1 MRNVGRTILTGLLA
15 ILPIGLTIYVV
26 SWMAVGGEAL
36 MRRLLGPVLPES
48 IYLPGLGLVVAL
60 VVLYAVGVAV
70 NAWAVKQVLRASD
83 TLFSRIP
90 LVKTLYVAIRD
101 FTRFFPADGASSDL
115 KHVVLVTI
123 GPGKLI
129 GFITAEDG
137 SLIGAGDD
145 VVAVYVP
152 MSYTVGGYTV
162 FMPRSQLEPTSLSV
176 EAAMRVVLMA
186 GMQSTATATTS
197 SPARRPTG

>member
-90 LVKTLYVAIRD
+90 VVKTLYVAIRD
-101 FTRFFPADGASSDL
+101 FTRFFPADGAASDL
-115 KHVVLVTI
+115 KHVVLVPL
-123 GPGKLI
+123 GPGKVI
-129 GFITAEDG
+129 GFVTAEDG
-137 SLIGAGDD
+137 ALIGAGDD
-145 VVAVYVP
+145 VVAVYLP
-152 MSYTVGGYTV
+152 MSYMVGGYTM
-162 FMPRSQLEPTSLSV
+162 FLPRSQLEPTSLSV
-176 EAAMRVVLMA
+176 EAAMRVVLMG
-186 GMQSTATATTS
+186 GMQSGSSPTATS
-197 SPARRPTG
+197 

>member
-1 MRNVGRTILTGLLA
+1 MRNIGRTILTGLLA

-90 LVKTLYVAIRD
+90 VVKTLYVAIRD
-101 FTRFFPADGASSDL
+101 FTRFFPADGAASDL
-115 KHVVLVTI
+115 KHVVLVPL
-123 GPGKLI
+123 GPGKVI
-129 GFITAEDG
+129 GFVTAEDG
-137 SLIGAGDD
+137 ALIGAGDD
-145 VVAVYVP
+145 VVAVYLP
-152 MSYTVGGYTV
+152 MSYMVGGYTM
-162 FMPRSQLEPTSLSV
+162 FLPRSQLEPTSLSV
-176 EAAMRVVLMA
+176 EAAMRVVLMG
-186 GMQSTATATTS
+186 GMQSGSSPTATS
-197 SPARRPTG
+197 